1 MYTLVHFKPQE
12 NKDGGVQRYPMK
24 SKVAGPL
31 PNFGE
36 IEPGSLLAKVNV
48 EKNILYPVYVVY
60 HGQRHED
67 QVWGD
72 QVSCLIAE
80 VGVAEA
86 GRVSRRDIVNISAG
100 PGNQLYSI

>member
-36 IEPGSLLAKVNV
+36 IESGSLVAKVNV
-48 EKNILYPVYVVY
+48 GEIYFEKYVM
-60 HGQRHED
+60 
-67 QVWGD
+67 
-72 QVSCLIAE
+72 SCT
-80 VGVAEA
+80 
-86 GRVSRRDIVNISAG
+86 
-100 PGNQLYSI
+100 

>member
-48 EKNILYPVYVVY
+48 GEIYFVKYVK
-60 HGQRHED
+60 
-67 QVWGD
+67 
-72 QVSCLIAE
+72 SCI
-80 VGVAEA
+80 
-86 GRVSRRDIVNISAG
+86 
-100 PGNQLYSI
+100 

>member
-31 PNFGE
+31 PNFVE

-48 EKNILYPVYVVY
+48 AEIYFVKYII
-60 HGQRHED
+60 
-67 QVWGD
+67 
-72 QVSCLIAE
+72 SCI
-80 VGVAEA
+80 
-86 GRVSRRDIVNISAG
+86 
-100 PGNQLYSI
+100 

>member
-36 IEPGSLLAKVNV
+36 IEPGSLVAEVNV
-48 EKNILYPVYVVY
+48 GEIYFEKYAM
-60 HGQRHED
+60 
-67 QVWGD
+67 
-72 QVSCLIAE
+72 SCT
-80 VGVAEA
+80 
-86 GRVSRRDIVNISAG
+86 
-100 PGNQLYSI
+100 